1 VKKPNYKDEFSYEK
15 MDSLFK
21 AKPRDSSIK
30 FIQAS
35 EQIFSSKP
43 HTLDNSQKD
52 PSKKW
57 LTQFAF
63 PLAAAL
69 AIICGTTLLFKDS
82 PPSSFNKIPDAMST
96 SAFLQLLELENEILA
111 ASSFVE
117 EIDMEIFESIN
128 LLTESNYEI

>member
-1 VKKPNYKDEFSYEK
+1 MKKPNYKDEFSYEK

-82 PPSSFNKIPDAMST
+82 PPNSFNKIPDPMST